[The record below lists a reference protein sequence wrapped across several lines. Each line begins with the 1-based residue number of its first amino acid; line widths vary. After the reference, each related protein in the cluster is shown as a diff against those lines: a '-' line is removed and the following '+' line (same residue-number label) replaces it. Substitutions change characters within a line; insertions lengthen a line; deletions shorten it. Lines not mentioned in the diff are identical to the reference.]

1 MVNVLQ
7 CAVLQ
12 SNGTPPHMV
21 DSQQEGLIKL
31 DIGLWSYNAP
41 KKIKKNLI
49 GSQNDVT
56 ILDYDP

>member
-31 DIGLWSYNAP
+31 DIGLWS
-41 KKIKKNLI
+41 
-49 GSQNDVT
+49 
-56 ILDYDP
+56 